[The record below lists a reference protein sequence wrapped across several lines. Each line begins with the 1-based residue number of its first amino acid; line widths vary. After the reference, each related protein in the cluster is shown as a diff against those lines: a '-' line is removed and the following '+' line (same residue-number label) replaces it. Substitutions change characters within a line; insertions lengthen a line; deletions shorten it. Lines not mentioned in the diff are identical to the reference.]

1 MLDLEA
7 NSITVENA
15 YEQLTKKARSMNTH
29 QFLKAVLPEEG
40 IHYLALFKE
49 GYKFPA
55 HKVYTDLETMAEAI
69 EGMADSKQ
77 LSVYHA
83 CASYQKAVIELD
95 ELDVKG
101 NPKRKYRIPENWDK
115 AKAFWVDVDCG
126 QDKFDKGQ
134 GYLTKKDAVVAAYK
148 FAGTIGWP
156 KPLIVDSGNGIH
168 LYWPLT
174 KEICHTAWRKVAN
187 ALKATLAHEGVRAD
201 PTRTADFA
209 SILRPVGSVNRKNSA
224 AKPVVVMTE
233 GTPTDYEELAALL
246 QEYTTTH
253 GVKVVKES
261 PPIEYQANDLNADL
275 TAHLPQYL
283 DIPVDA
289 DLMADR
295 CAQVAAMRDS
305 KGDVGYDH
313 WRGVIG
319 LLTFCENGRALAEE
333 WTSERESTGHSSLD
347 WDIRYDTWGAG
358 PTTCEF
364 FQGCNT
370 GVCEGC
376 TVKGKIKTPLV
387 LGRKSTHNQHAG
399 ATQKDDDDI
408 TLREGDIATGY
419 AFAQENRGR
428 SVYLIETDRWLQ
440 FDPAIGWKHATQNDI
455 ARAAKNVVA
464 KLLHEAS
471 AEVLSHPEWNGRSK
485 RMSRALKAS
494 NLQSMCAMVEMGKSE
509 PGMSLSAN
517 EFDADPMQLGVQNGI
532 LDLKT
537 GRLLSP
543 QVYIRVSKRCAVK
556 FDSEAA
562 CPRFEQ
568 FMEEVLPCR
577 DVRDF
582 VQRWMGY
589 CLTGRSSEKKF
600 VMLLGVGDNG
610 KSILLEVLNWLLGS
624 YATKIDTEMLMNH
637 PRSPQGPSP
646 DIVALQGKRL
656 VYANETSEGQRL
668 ADARIKDLTGGDT
681 LTGRVPYGKAAIT
694 FDPTHKLMLVGNHKP
709 VITDTSSGMWSRIV
723 LIPFDVVIPKERR
736 DRQLLDKLKNEGSG
750 ILNWML
756 AGLAKYLESGLTIS
770 STLEGATAAY
780 REEQDMVGEWISD
793 HCTLG
798 AELKCECT
806 PAYKA
811 FQRWC
816 RDNGH
821 GQPSKTTLTRRLKTA
836 NINQI
841 LGRRCYQ
848 GFELNAEGVK
858 ASLAY

>member
-1 MLDLEA
+1 MLKWDDSNLADEHVQLQSPVRRKNTLE
-7 NSITVENA
+7 
-15 YEQLTKKARSMNTH
+15 
-29 QFLKAVLPEEG
+29 FLRAIFPEDG

-49 GYKFPA
+49 GYNFPS
-55 HKVYTDLETMAEAI
+55 HKAYTDLETMAYAI
-69 EGMADSKQ
+69 EGMANSKSV
-77 LSVYHA
+77 SVYHA
-83 CASYQKAVIELD
+83 CATYQKAVIEIED
-95 ELDVKG
+95 GEKT
-101 NPKRKYRIPENWDK
+101 KRKYRIPENWDR
-115 AKAFWVDVDCG
+115 AKAFWVDIDCG
-126 QDKFDKGQ
+126 QEKFDKGQ

-148 FAGTIGWP
+148 FADTIGWP
-156 KPLIVDSGNGIH
+156 KPMIVDSGNGIH

-174 KEICHTAWRKVAN
+174 TPIGPDSWLKVAN
-187 ALKATLAHEGVRAD
+187 ALKATLAHEGVIAD
-201 PTRTADFA
+201 PTRTADFS
-209 SILRPVGSVNRKNSA
+209 SILRPVGSVNRKNGDS
-224 AKPVVVMTE
+224 KPVVAMTE
-233 GTPTDYEELAALL
+233 GTQTDHEELAAQL
-246 QEYTTTH
+246 QEYMTTH
-253 GVKVVKES
+253 GVKAIKQT
-261 PPIEYQANDLNADL
+261 PANDYQASDLNSVL
-275 TAHLPQYL
+275 TGHLPQYPL
-283 DIPVDA
+283 APVDA
-289 DLMADR
+289 NLMADK
-295 CAQVAAMRDS
+295 CGQVANMRDT

-313 WRGVIG
+313 WRAVIG

-347 WDIRYDTWGAG
+347 WGNRYDTWRAG

-370 GVCEGC
+370 GGCEGC
-376 TVKGKIKTPLV
+376 TVKGKIKTPLI
-387 LGRKSTHNQHAG
+387 LGRKSMHSQHAG

-408 TLREGDIATGY
+408 TLREGDIATGH
-419 AFAQENRGR
+419 AFAKEYRGR
-428 SVYLIETDRWLQ
+428 LVYLIETDRWLQ
-440 FDPAIGWKHATQNDI
+440 FDADIGWKHATKNDI
-455 ARAAKNVVA
+455 SLAAKNVVA
-464 KLLHEAS
+464 ELLQEAS
-471 AEVLSHPEWNGRSK
+471 AEILAHPEWNGRSK
-485 RMSRALKAS
+485 RMLRALKAS
-494 NLQSMCAMVEMGKSE
+494 NLPSMCAMVEMGKSE
-509 PGMSLSAN
+509 PGMSCMAN
-517 EFDADPMQLGVQNGI
+517 EFDADPMQLGVRNGI

-537 GRLLSP
+537 GQLLSP
-543 QVYIRVSKRCAVK
+543 QAYIRVSKRCAVK

-568 FMEEVLPCR
+568 FMEEVLPCK

-610 KSILLEVLNWLLGS
+610 KSILLELLNWLLGT

-694 FDPTHKLMLVGNHKP
+694 FEPTHKLMLVGNHKP
-709 VITDTSSGMWSRIV
+709 VISDTSSGMWSRIV
-723 LIPFDVVIPKERR
+723 LLPFDVVIPKELR

-756 AGLAKYLESGLTIS
+756 AGLTKYLESGLAIPP
-770 STLEGATAAY
+770 TLEGATAAY

-821 GQPSKTTLTRRLKTA
+821 GQPSKTTLTRRLNTA
-836 NINQI
+836 NIKQNI
-841 LGRRCYQ
+841 GRKYYLGID
-848 GFELNAEGVK
+848 LNAAGMR
-858 ASLAY
+858 ASIAL